1 MAGVKRKSNLAVVLI
16 SDIAATAGP
25 DDAGTLEQGEQ
36 VARAL
41 GNLGYTTETVTFS
54 ADLAALRAR
63 IASLRPAFVF
73 NLVETVLDRGGLV
86 HLAPGL
92 LEEMNLPFTGAGS
105 VGMYISMNKL
115 VAKRLLCAEGIPT
128 PDWAEPPDW
137 KGLDEGRR
145 YIVKC
150 ATEHASIGLRADSVV
165 QGREAV
171 AARARQAYR
180 SWPTDWFAESFV
192 DGREFNIAILDS
204 KDGPQVMPLA
214 EMTFIDFPK
223 DRPKIIDYAAKWNTT
238 TVAYKKTK
246 RMFLDESA
254 EPELSTTLRQT
265 VDKCWRLFGLRGWAR
280 VDLRVDQTGNPLV
293 IDVNA
298 NPDVT
303 QDAGMAAAAAKAGLT
318 YDDLIGRIVDSA
330 FLHYE
335 AKR

>member
-16 SDIAATAGP
+16 SDVAATAGP

-36 VARAL
+36 VAQAL
-41 GNLGYTTETVTFS
+41 GNLGYTTETITFS
-54 ADLAALRAR
+54 SDLGALRKR

-92 LEEMNLPFTGAGS
+92 LEEMNVPFTGAGS
-105 VGMYISMNKL
+105 VGMYTSMNKL
-115 VAKRLLCAEGIPT
+115 VAKRILRAEGIST
-128 PDWAEPPDW
+128 PDWSEPPDW
-137 KGLDEGRR
+137 RGLDESRR

-165 QGREAV
+165 QGRDAV

-192 DGREFNIAILDS
+192 DGREFNIGILDG

-214 EMTFIDFPK
+214 EMSFIDFPK
-223 DRPKIIDYAAKWNTT
+223 DRPKIVDYAAKWNTN
-238 TVAYKKTK
+238 TVAYQKTK
-246 RMFLDESA
+246 RVFLDENA
-254 EPELSTTLRQT
+254 EAQLTNTLRQT
-265 VDKCWRLFGLRGWAR
+265 VDKCWRIFALRGWAR
-280 VDLRVDQTGNPLV
+280 IDLRVDQAGNPLV

-298 NPDVT
+298 NPDLT
-303 QDAGMAAAAAKAGLT
+303 QDAGMAAAAAKAGLS
-318 YDDLIGRIVDSA
+318 YDDLIGRIVDAA
-330 FLHYE
+330 FRHDE
-335 AKR
+335 ARR